1 VESFD
6 NKKFAGAVLGILIL
20 LLCVRLVFVAVHEPR
35 NLSRPAY
42 ILKGLVMA
50 HPPGAA
56 PLPAE
61 PAPGWNSVL
70 RTADIAAG
78 KALSGRCVGC
88 HDLTSANTNKIGP
101 GLYDIVGRPLAAR
114 PGFNYSSAL
123 SSKGGS
129 WTPSDLFEF
138 LREPQIYLPGTRMS
152 ASGIENPQDR
162 INLIAYL
169 EANRTQ

>member
-6 NKKFAGAVLGILIL
+6 NKKFAGAVLGVLIL
-20 LLCVRLVFVAVHEPR
+20 VLCVRLVFVAVYEPR

-61 PAPGWNSVL
+61 PAPDWNSVF

-78 KALSGRCVGC
+78 RRLSGRCVGC
-88 HDLTSANTNKIGP
+88 HDLTSANANKIGP
-101 GLYDIVGRPLAAR
+101 GLYDIVGRPLGAR

-123 SSKGGS
+123 SSKGGT
-129 WTPSDLFEF
+129 WTPSDLFAF
-138 LREPQIYLPGTRMS
+138 LRDPQIYLPGTRMS
-152 ASGIENPQDR
+152 AAGIDSAQDR

-169 EANRTQ
+169 RANRTQ